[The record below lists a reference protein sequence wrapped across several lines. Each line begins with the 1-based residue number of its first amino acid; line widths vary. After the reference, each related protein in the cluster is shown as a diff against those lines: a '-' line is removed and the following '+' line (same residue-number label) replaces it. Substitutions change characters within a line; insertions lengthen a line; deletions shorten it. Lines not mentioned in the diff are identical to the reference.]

1 MPDCRSYLCFDFG
14 LKRIGVAIG
23 NDLLNKAQELKPIAA
38 RDGIPDWQ
46 VIEQLLHEW
55 KPDLV
60 VVGKPLNMDGT
71 ESDMTLRA
79 RKFCNRIKGRFN
91 IAVDM
96 MDERLSSFEAKQTIR
111 QERGATDFG
120 KYSADGRAA
129 GLILESWLAQQAVL
143 AKSCAPNTSS
153 LQDNHRD

>member
-23 NDLLNKAQELKPIAA
+23 NDLLDKAQELKPIAA

-60 VVGKPLNMDGT
+60 VVGKPLNMDGSD
-71 ESDMTLRA
+71 SDMTLRA

-96 MDERLSSFEAKQTIR
+96 MDERLSSFAAKQEIR
-111 QERGATDFG
+111 QRQGYTDFG
-120 KYSADGRAA
+120 QHSADGRAA
-129 GLILESWLAQQAVL
+129 CLILESWLAQQ
-143 AKSCAPNTSS
+143 KSFAPYTSS
-153 LQDNHRD
+153 PQDSHRD

>member
-1 MPDCRSYLCFDFG
+1 MPDAHTNISHRAYLCFDFG

-23 NDLLNKAQELKPIAA
+23 NDLLNQARELKPITA

-46 VIEQLLHEW
+46 VIEQLLREW

-96 MDERLSSFEAKQTIR
+96 MDERLSSVAAKQDIR
-111 QERGATDFG
+111 QEQGYTDFG
-120 KYSADGRAA
+120 KHSADGRAA
-129 GLILESWLAQQAVL
+129 CLILESWLAE
-143 AKSCAPNTSS
+143 KTSRH
-153 LQDNHRD
+153 DP